1 MPSAIRER
9 WEIFR
14 DVSGRPW
21 FRVLGLIWFLVGAW
35 DLILSQFVPE
45 QYSRYF
51 PKLYQAIGMTAGWL
65 PFGTWLVV
73 GALVLVAGAIEWA
86 FRHKKRYL
94 ELLHRGQTESGDQ
107 ANFRGIVGGHP
118 LIRNPSDMPVGT
130 PVSPVVARYARSPSL
145 TINEEW
151 SVEQVR
157 WSQLYDEYDV
167 DTGKELR
174 LRFLPDTNDQVSDAL
189 LLICYGY
196 KVIRN
201 VDSIM
206 INFVHDQIE
215 YLLQH
220 APNTQ
225 QLPLSRMMMSLSR
238 SFGERWD
245 FGQKPVG
252 AGDIERVGLSRGGEY
267 RFTRSGENKADSLA
281 RDLSKRA

>member
-51 PKLYQAIGMTAGWL
+51 PKIYQAIGKTAGWL
-65 PFGTWLVV
+65 PFGTWLMV
-73 GALVLVAGAIEWA
+73 GALLLGAGAIEWA
-86 FRHKKRYL
+86 FRHKKHYL

-107 ANFRGIVGGHP
+107 ANFRGIDEDHP
-118 LIRNPSDMPVGT
+118 LIRNPGDMPIGA
-130 PVSPVVARYARSPSL
+130 PVSPVVARSPRSPSL
-145 TINEEW
+145 IINEEW
-151 SVEQVR
+151 SAELVR
-157 WSQLYDEYDV
+157 WSQLYEEYDV
-167 DTGKELR
+167 ENGRELR
-174 LRFLPDTNDQVSDAL
+174 LRFLPDTNDQASDAL
-189 LLICYGY
+189 LLICHGY

-201 VDSIM
+201 VDSIN

-220 APNTQ
+220 APNTRQ
-225 QLPLSRMMMSLSR
+225 SPLSRMMMPFSR
-238 SFGERWD
+238 SLGERGD
-245 FGQKPVG
+245 FGQKPLG

-267 RFTRSGENKADSLA
+267 RLTSSGESKADSLA
-281 RDLSKRA
+281 RDLIKRA